1 MQTLLNTTVEEMEEP
16 FVPSSSFIARSSLLP
31 SLKPRIESL
40 NELSTI
46 EDRSVINP
54 SEETFIVDND
64 DLSIEASRLSKG
76 DASLHVVADD
86 FGVVRE
92 LQNEPRTHFAIAKN
106 DQLITM
112 RGRSYPVTI
121 KIDVIA
127 ASAASV
133 IAMAGTKV
141 LVSPVS
147 MLMIHNPMTAAFGNS
162 DEMQRAIEMLGS
174 VKDSII
180 NAYEIKTGLSRAKL
194 SHLMDA
200 ETWMDAN
207 KAVELG
213 FADGIMSRTD
223 ETEDMVAPTVSMLYS
238 KANVVNSLMEK
249 IAAKCAIA
257 PKPTVPERTGR
268 SVDELRAKLNTI
280 KNYI

>member
-1 MQTLLNTTVEEMEEP
+1 MISENKEQQQIPKEVTSTSLVQSYANTVQKEGEKRLSSSFLGTEQSTSRMSVHSRFDLPTDGPNPQSSQLQRSVLDTDVAARDRSMQTLLNTTVEEMEEP

-112 RGRSYPVTI
+112 RGRSYQN
-121 KIDVIA
+121 D
-127 ASAASV
+127 
-133 IAMAGTKV
+133 
-141 LVSPVS
+141 
-147 MLMIHNPMTAAFGNS
+147 S
-162 DEMQRAIEMLGS
+162 DEGFIEE
-174 VKDSII
+174 I
-180 NAYEIKTGLSRAKL
+180 N
-194 SHLMDA
+194 
-200 ETWMDAN
+200 
-207 KAVELG
+207 
-213 FADGIMSRTD
+213 
-223 ETEDMVAPTVSMLYS
+223 
-238 KANVVNSLMEK
+238 
-249 IAAKCAIA
+249 
-257 PKPTVPERTGR
+257 
-268 SVDELRAKLNTI
+268 
-280 KNYI
+280 